1 MKNEMA
7 RLFIAGLII
16 LSVCSCRK
24 NYLEKT
30 DPTKINQELFY
41 TDHTQVEQA
50 INGCYS
56 LLQSIGNTQWLF
68 NEMVSDNT
76 TFDFNPDDRG
86 QADKIESY
94 ETWTY
99 TAVNGNITDWY
110 NLHYNAIYNI
120 NNTLFR
126 MQKAELTDSLK
137 NVDEGQLKFLR
148 AYLYFELV
156 QYFGDVVL
164 ITQPLAK
171 PSEAWNYSRKPQDS
185 IYAQIESD
193 LKAAANGLPISYAA
207 SHLGRATK
215 GAALTLLGKM
225 FLTRKKYAEA
235 VSTLNQVLALGYE
248 LVPEYADVFDPV
260 KKNGPESVFEIQY
273 KGGTDDNGEWSSFIY
288 TFGPRLSKGAVT
300 GFDQSNPSGWNIPTN
315 DLIQAYEGNDKR
327 KGASVGLDFKS
338 PKTGLVVPYIKKYQH
353 AHSVIGRTEDN
364 WPVLRYADVLLM
376 LAEAINEQEGPT
388 ADAYKYLNQVR
399 QRAGLA
405 NASGLGQTA
414 FREKVLHER
423 RMELAF
429 ENWRWFDLKRT
440 MTVPELTAFLNAY
453 GAKEKANPTIPRQG
467 IPSSASDYKFESFR
481 ALYPIPNNEL
491 IINKDLGQN
500 PGY

>member
-1 MKNEMA
+1 MKTY
-7 RLFIAGLII
+7 ITI
-16 LSVCSCRK
+16 LLLAATALLQFSCK
-24 NYLEKT
+24 KDFLAKS
-30 DPTKINQELFY
+30 DPTRIDQSLFY
-41 TDHTQVEQA
+41 KDQTQIEQA
-50 INGCYS
+50 INGNYG
-56 LLQSIGNTQWLF
+56 LLQSIANTQWLF

-110 NLHYNAIYNI
+110 NLHYRAVYNV

-126 MQKAELTDSLK
+126 MQQAPLTDSLK
-137 NVDEGQLKFLR
+137 KVDEGQLKFMR

-164 ITQPLAK
+164 ITQPLEK
-171 PSEAWNYSRKPQDS
+171 PSDAWNYPRKPQDS
-185 IYAQIESD
+185 VYAQIERD
-193 LKAAANGLPISYAA
+193 LQDAIGGLPVKYAAA
-207 SHLGRATK
+207 HLGRATK
-215 GAALTLLGKM
+215 GAALSLLGKM
-225 FLTRKKYAEA
+225 YLTRKKYTEA
-235 VSTLNQVLALGYE
+235 ISTLNQVLPLGYT
-248 LVPEYADVFDPV
+248 LMPEYADVFDPA
-260 KKNGPESVFEIQY
+260 KKNGPESIFEIQY
-273 KGGTDDNGEWSSFIY
+273 QGGNDLGEWSGFIY
-288 TFGPRLSKGAVT
+288 TFAPRLSKDAVT
-300 GFDQSNPSGWNIPTN
+300 GFAQSNPPGWNVPTN
-315 DLIQAYEGNDKR
+315 DLINAYEENDKR
-327 KGASVGLDFKS
+327 KAASVGLDFKS
-338 PKTGLVVPYIKKYQH
+338 PVTNQVVPYIKKYQH
-353 AHSVIGRTEDN
+353 PHTIYGRTDDN

-376 LAEAINEQEGPT
+376 LAEAINEKDGPT
-388 ADAYKYLNQVR
+388 SNAYNYLNAVR
-399 QRAGLA
+399 KRAGLV
-405 NASGLGQTA
+405 NASGLAQAA

-440 MTVPELTAFLNAY
+440 MTTQELTAFLNAY

-467 IPSSASDYKFESFR
+467 IPSSANDYKFEPFR

-491 IINKDLGQN
+491 IINKGLGQN